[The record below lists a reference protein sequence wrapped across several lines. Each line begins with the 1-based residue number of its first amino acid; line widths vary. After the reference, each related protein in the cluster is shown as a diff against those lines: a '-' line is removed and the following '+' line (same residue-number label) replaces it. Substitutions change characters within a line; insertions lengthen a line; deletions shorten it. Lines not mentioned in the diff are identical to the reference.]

1 MSVRPTGT
9 DTWIA
14 CLRVWAGMVG
24 SLLAGPPDRHV
35 SSCGVAGRPPACRCA
50 VIRRRRRQGEGA
62 VDGRPIRL
70 SAGSR
75 RIAIHSPVR
84 FDVDP
89 GTFHDLAA
97 VGGDRRQ
104 QLRLRLAVGQPTTVV
119 LRWVEPGR
127 PPPPGRAGPGVPHR
141 ARHPGQPQPRQPRLR
156 PAGWLAGVIE
166 GVFGPEARAG
176 QAVSAGRRAEGS
188 RREVLAAV

>member
-1 MSVRPTGT
+1 M
-9 DTWIA
+9 
-14 CLRVWAGMVG
+14 AGG
-24 SLLAGPPDRHV
+24 GRGPCWH
-35 SSCGVAGRPPACRCA
+35 
-50 VIRRRRRQGEGA
+50 
-62 VDGRPIRL
+62 RPIRL

-75 RIAIHSPVR
+75 KIAIHSPVR

-104 QLRLRLAVGQPTTVV
+104 QVRLRLAVGQPTTVV

-127 PPPPGRAGPGVPHR
+127 PPRPVELDLVFA
-141 ARHPGQPQPRQPRLR
+141 ASAAPRSTPTT
-156 PAGWLAGVIE
+156 PAAPSPGWLAGVIE

-188 RREVLAAV
+188 RREILAAV